1 MRVDSFLNAV
11 NLTKRRAIAQDMI
24 AHNAVLING
33 VVVKASRDVK
43 IGDIIELKF
52 FESAKR
58 YETLAIPTT
67 RNVPKTAQN
76 DYIKEIA

>member
-1 MRVDSFLNAV
+1 MRIDSFLNAV
-11 NLTKRRAIAQDMI
+11 NLVKRRATAQDMI

-33 VVVKASRDVK
+33 AAVKSSREVRV
-43 IGDIIELKF
+43 GDIIELKF
-52 FESAKR
+52 LTHSKR

-67 RNVPKTAQN
+67 RVTPKTVQN